1 MNNIKKALVCVAVAG
16 TATLATATPIVSNVT
31 MTQSDASRM
40 VTITYRL
47 TEDAV
52 VTLDVQTN
60 ATPNAATG
68 WTSIGGEAVCN
79 AQGAVWRK
87 VTSADADGS
96 GNYTITWRPDLSWTD
111 EFGKG
116 FKIPDGCAKAV
127 VTAWAT
133 NNTPDYMVVDLAA
146 EKTVRYYPAAD
157 FLPKSGPH
165 QEGAAITNNPVYKTS
180 KLVMCKIMAGG
191 VEWTMGSADGETDR
205 DATLETPHVATL
217 SNNYYIGV
225 FEVTQAQWSNIATN
239 NRAEVHYTV
248 DGAMRPMEG
257 VCFNHIRIRTNTAK
271 YNASDPEVANFT
283 WPNDPAPSS
292 FLGLLRSKTGIDFDL
307 PSEAQWEFA
316 CRAGNGSGFWNNGS
330 AIKNNGTSADVNLD
344 KLGRYANGAVSNN
357 ESQGPYYNGNA
368 NGTAIVGTYEP
379 NDWGLYDMHGNVF
392 EICLDWYE
400 ANIATATDASGEL
413 YGGRVN
419 IDPANPSCYLS
430 GVSVSGEGQ
439 HVIRGG
445 SWYYSADKNRPAYRK
460 NIDPRTRNNHMG
472 FRVVCTAGLR

>member
-1 MNNIKKALVCVAVAG
+1 MNNFKKALVCAVVAG
-16 TATLATATPIVSNVT
+16 TATLATATPVVSNVT

-165 QEGAAITNNPVYKTS
+165 QEGAAITNNPVY
-180 KLVMCKIMAGG
+180 
-191 VEWTMGSADGETDR
+191 
-205 DATLETPHVATL
+205 
-217 SNNYYIGV
+217 
-225 FEVTQAQWSNIATN
+225 
-239 NRAEVHYTV
+239 
-248 DGAMRPMEG
+248 
-257 VCFNHIRIRTNTAK
+257 
-271 YNASDPEVANFT
+271 
-283 WPNDPAPSS
+283 
-292 FLGLLRSKTGIDFDL
+292 
-307 PSEAQWEFA
+307 
-316 CRAGNGSGFWNNGS
+316 
-330 AIKNNGTSADVNLD
+330 
-344 KLGRYANGAVSNN
+344 
-357 ESQGPYYNGNA
+357 
-368 NGTAIVGTYEP
+368 
-379 NDWGLYDMHGNVF
+379 
-392 EICLDWYE
+392 
-400 ANIATATDASGEL
+400 
-413 YGGRVN
+413 
-419 IDPANPSCYLS
+419 
-430 GVSVSGEGQ
+430 
-439 HVIRGG
+439 
-445 SWYYSADKNRPAYRK
+445 
-460 NIDPRTRNNHMG
+460 
-472 FRVVCTAGLR
+472 